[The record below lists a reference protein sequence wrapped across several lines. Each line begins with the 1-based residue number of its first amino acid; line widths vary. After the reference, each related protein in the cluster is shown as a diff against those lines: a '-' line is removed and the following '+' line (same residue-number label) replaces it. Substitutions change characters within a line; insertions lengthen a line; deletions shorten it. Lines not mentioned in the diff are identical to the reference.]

1 MMSQNGL
8 RVPANRVEKRAV
20 VYWTLQALATVVSV
34 AGVLAVLNW
43 LWESARPVVSPAL
56 IVVVGVGVLYAA
68 GMPTW
73 RYVVHRWETTAEAVY
88 ARSGWYVREW
98 RVAPISRIQTVD
110 TSRGPIEQM
119 LGLATLTVTTASSSG
134 AIKISGLDEE
144 TAIRQAERLTEI
156 TQLTP
161 GDQT

>member
-1 MMSQNGL
+1 MSQNEL
-8 RVPANRVEKRAV
+8 RVPTNRVDKRAV
-20 VYWTLQALATVVSV
+20 WYWTLKALATTAFLTGVPAVGYWLWEAARPVTGPILVVV
-34 AGVLAVLNW
+34 AGAGVLYTA
-43 LWESARPVVSPAL
+43 VSPS
-56 IVVVGVGVLYAA
+56 
-68 GMPTW
+68 W

-88 ARSGWYVREW
+88 ARIGWYVREW

-110 TSRGPIEQM
+110 TSRGPIEQL

-134 AIKISGLDEE
+134 AIRIPGLDED
-144 TAIRQAERLTEI
+144 TAIREAERLTEI